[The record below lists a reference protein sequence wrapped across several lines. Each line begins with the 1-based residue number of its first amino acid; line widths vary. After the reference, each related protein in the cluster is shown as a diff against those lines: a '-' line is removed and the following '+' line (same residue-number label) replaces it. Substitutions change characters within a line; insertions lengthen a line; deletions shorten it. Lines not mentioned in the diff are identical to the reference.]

1 MNRIWAPW
9 RIKYITQ
16 KKNKGCIFCN
26 AYRNKKDKENFVIY
40 RSLKCF
46 VLLNIFPYNN
56 GHLMVVLNR
65 HISSLEKLNDE
76 EILDIN
82 KTIIKMIKVL
92 KKILKPQG
100 INIGINIGKIAG
112 AGIENHLHF
121 HIVPRWLGDTNFMPV
136 LSNTKV
142 ISQSL
147 RELYN
152 QIKKCLREEK

>member
-1 MNRIWAPW
+1 
-9 RIKYITQ
+9 
-16 KKNKGCIFCN
+16 
-26 AYRNKKDKENFVIY
+26 
-40 RSLKCF
+40 
-46 VLLNIFPYNN
+46 
-56 GHLMVVLNR
+56 MVVLNR